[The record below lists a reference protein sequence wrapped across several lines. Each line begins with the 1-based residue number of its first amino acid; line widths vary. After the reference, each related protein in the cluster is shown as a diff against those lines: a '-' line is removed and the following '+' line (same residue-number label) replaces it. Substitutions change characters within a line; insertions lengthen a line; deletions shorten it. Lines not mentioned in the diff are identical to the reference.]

1 MSENYNQR
9 EEVFSKSVRAGKR
22 TYFFD
27 VKSTKANDFYLT
39 ITESKKRI
47 GDDGN
52 PFFEKH
58 KIFLYREDF
67 QKFLDGIQE
76 AISYVGTLKIGEPAP
91 PAPAPATIREDSNSP
106 YTDVDF
112 DDLGK

>member
-1 MSENYNQR
+1 MSEHNSQR

-67 QKFLDGIQE
+67 QKFVDGLNE
-76 AISYVGTLKIGEPAP
+76 AINHVGTLKVE
-91 PAPAPATIREDSNSP
+91 APAHSSGTTEGQSDSASP
-106 YTDVDF
+106 FSDVNF